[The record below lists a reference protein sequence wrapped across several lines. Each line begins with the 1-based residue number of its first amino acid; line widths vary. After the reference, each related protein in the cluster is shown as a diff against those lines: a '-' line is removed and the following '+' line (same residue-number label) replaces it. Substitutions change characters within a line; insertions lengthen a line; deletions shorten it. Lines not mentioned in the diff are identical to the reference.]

1 MLSKGMTA
9 TFTDTNSVYTD
20 GYAFIGGAVYC
31 SYCQTMTFTSVTFTN
46 NIAQKGGAIAYVI
59 SSNSPTS

>member
-1 MLSKGMTA
+1 MTA

-46 NIAQKGGAIAYVI
+46 NIA
-59 SSNSPTS
+59 